1 MWSGS
6 EASWFLAIF
15 FLLVA
20 IGYYVERID
29 RRMRV
34 MKLRQDR
41 LSLTFM
47 KIEND
52 LSSIQDSLIVIGRA
66 QDEATAQTLQA
77 IKSRRTVVLRNVVEN
92 GPDLSAI
99 LRGIEFPDIDDDPA
113 FWADDRMK
121 KLGLDVTKE
130 GESNS

>member
-77 IKSRRTVVLRNVVEN
+77 IKSRRTVVLRNLVEN